1 MGAERLPNF
10 YIKINYM
17 FWIQPIKINRH
28 TNKGER
34 LPRKE
39 FETLKE
45 AIQQY
50 RDYEIIISTYILDPT
65 DFIYKLDCDVV
76 TKMHLDLAEHL

>member
-1 MGAERLPNF
+1 
-10 YIKINYM
+10 M
-17 FWIQPIKINRH
+17 FWIQPIKINRNS
-28 TNKGER
+28 NKGKR

-50 RDYEIIISTYILDPT
+50 RDYEIIISTYILDPDPT